1 MPVPVAVLGRTGR
14 KRAIADKIVKLAPEG
29 FDLFVEPFVGSGD
42 VFYAMDLPPTMK
54 AVINDLDPAVYKTHK
69 LLKQI
74 KSVPDPNAYEM
85 SDTAMNAFVNKKHSA
100 PLAQLVRLISR
111 FSGGFN
117 GRIAPDNEDMKLYRW
132 PSMAKKLKRVETINQ
147 YMKNTT
153 VLNQDYKSVIKKY
166 DGAKTFFYL
175 DPPYESTAGEI
186 YNEDDINYDELASTL
201 KSIKGKFLMSINDNK
216 KMRNLFKD
224 FDLTAVKVKSLSN
237 APGAKSIG
245 KPTVRRELFVMNY

>member
-1 MPVPVAVLGRTGR
+1 MPVPVAVMSRSGR
-14 KRAIADKIVKLAPEG
+14 KRAITDKIVKLAPEG
-29 FDLFVEPFVGSGD
+29 FDLYVEPFVGSGD

-54 AVINDLDPAVYKTHK
+54 AVINDLDTGVYKTHK

-85 SDTAMNAFVNKKHSA
+85 SDTELNAFVNKKHSS
-100 PLAQLVRLISR
+100 PLAQLVRLLAR
-111 FSGGFN
+111 FAGGFN
-117 GRIAPDNEDMKLYRW
+117 GRVPPDNEDMKLYRW

-166 DGAKTFFYL
+166 DGPRTFFYL

-186 YNEDDINYDELASTL
+186 YAEDDINYDDLAATL
-201 KSIKGKFLMSINDNK
+201 KSIKGKFLMSINDNS
-216 KMRNLFKD
+216 KMRKLFND
-224 FDLTAVKVKSLSN
+224 FDLTAVKVKTRNNQTGISS
-237 APGAKSIG
+237 AM
-245 KPTVRRELFVMNY
+245 RRELFVQNY